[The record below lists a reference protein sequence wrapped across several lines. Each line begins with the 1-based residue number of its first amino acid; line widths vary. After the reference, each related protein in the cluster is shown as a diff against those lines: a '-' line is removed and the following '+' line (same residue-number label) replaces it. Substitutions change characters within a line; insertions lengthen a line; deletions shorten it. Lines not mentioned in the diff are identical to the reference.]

1 MREFHAKARAEIREE
16 FRAVLARW
24 IPEHIRPRIAH
35 AIPVDV
41 PAERPAL
48 NTPQQPSDISR
59 PHEYDHRH
67 ADISSGWLR
76 ATVFGAMD
84 GLVSNIGLIAGIAA
98 AGASNTIVAIT
109 GISGLIAGAISMA
122 LGEYTSVRTANEQL
136 DAEVRTEREAHSRNP
151 IGEQAELSVLFTRLG
166 MHEATAE
173 IAASQVHANSE
184 SAVRV
189 HLAHELG
196 LSLDDRPSPWVA
208 AISSFLSFGVG
219 AFIPIIP
226 FVFGF
231 GSLWLGLAF
240 GGVGLLLAGGL
251 AATTT
256 KRNWMAGALRQLVF
270 GGIAVA
276 ATYTIGMLLGVS
288 GI

>member
-1 MREFHAKARAEIREE
+1 M
-16 FRAVLARW
+16 
-24 IPEHIRPRIAH
+24 PENIAH
-35 AIPVDV
+35 
-41 PAERPAL
+41 
-48 NTPQQPSDISR
+48 

-67 ADISSGWLR
+67 ADVSSGWLR

-98 AGASNTIVAIT
+98 AGASSVIVAIT
-109 GISGLIAGAISMA
+109 GVSGLIAGAISMA

-136 DAEVRTEREAHSRNP
+136 DAEVRIEREAHSRNP
-151 IGEQAELSVLFTRLG
+151 VGEQAELAELFTRIG
-166 MHEATAE
+166 MEQDTAA
-173 IAASQVHANSE
+173 IAAGQVHSNTNSD

-196 LSLDDRPSPWVA
+196 LSVDDRPSPWVA
-208 AISSFLSFGVG
+208 AFSSLISFSVG

-231 GSLWLGLAF
+231 GNLWIGLAF
-240 GGVGLLLAGGL
+240 GGAGLLLAGGL

-256 KRNWMAGALRQLVF
+256 KRSWAAGAIRQLLF
-270 GGIAVA
+270 GGIAVV
-276 ATYTIGMLLGVS
+276 ATYTIGMVLGVAHM
-288 GI
+288 